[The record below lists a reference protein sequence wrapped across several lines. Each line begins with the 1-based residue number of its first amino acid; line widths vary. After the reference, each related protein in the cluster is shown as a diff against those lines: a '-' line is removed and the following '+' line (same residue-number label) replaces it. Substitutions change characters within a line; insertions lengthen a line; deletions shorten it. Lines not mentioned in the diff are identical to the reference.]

1 MPSGSVNFST
11 DCVQKMSNLK
21 ESVYPFF
28 QSNFTGLTS
37 VLLSK
42 VQAESRP
49 SRILALSVVHFS
61 GGEGGGFETCYG

>member
-11 DCVQKMSNLK
+11 DCVQKMSYLK

-28 QSNFTGLTS
+28 QSNFIGLTS

-42 VQAESRP
+42 VQPESRP
-49 SRILALSVVHFS
+49 SLCISL
-61 GGEGGGFETCYG
+61 GGREGDLRLVRGRGLPE

>member
-28 QSNFTGLTS
+28 QSNFIGITS
-37 VLLSK
+37 VLLFK
-42 VQAESRP
+42 VQPESRP
-49 SRILALSVVHFS
+49 SRI
-61 GGEGGGFETCYG
+61 

>member
-28 QSNFTGLTS
+28 QSNFIGITS
-37 VLLSK
+37 VLLFK
-42 VQAESRP
+42 VQPESRP
-49 SRILALSVVHFS
+49 SRILAL
-61 GGEGGGFETCYG
+61 